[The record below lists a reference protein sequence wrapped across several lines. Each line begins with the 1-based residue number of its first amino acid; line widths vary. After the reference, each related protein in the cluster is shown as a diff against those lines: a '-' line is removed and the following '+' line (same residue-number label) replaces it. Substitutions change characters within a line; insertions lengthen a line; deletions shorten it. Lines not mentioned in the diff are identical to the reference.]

1 MDVGEKFVQVET
13 SRYFDEIYPTLDIL
27 AQQAVAKFVAHVE
40 QNGLKGLAGRNKSSV
55 PINPHSKKERDNAK
69 IARKHCLWHYHIG
82 VPYYVGEHGDMTSEY
97 ILHYQR
103 FNDKIV
109 IVDMTSHP
117 PFTLPSLD
125 NLTV

>member
-27 AQQAVAKFVAHVE
+27 AQQAVARFVAHVE
-40 QNGLKGLAGRNKSSV
+40 QNGLKGLVGRNKSSI
-55 PINPHSKKERDNAK
+55 PINPHSKKERDNTK
-69 IARKHCLWHYHIG
+69 IAQKHCLWHYHIG
-82 VPYYVGEHGDMTSEY
+82 IPEYVGEHGDMTSEY

-125 NLTV
+125 SLKV